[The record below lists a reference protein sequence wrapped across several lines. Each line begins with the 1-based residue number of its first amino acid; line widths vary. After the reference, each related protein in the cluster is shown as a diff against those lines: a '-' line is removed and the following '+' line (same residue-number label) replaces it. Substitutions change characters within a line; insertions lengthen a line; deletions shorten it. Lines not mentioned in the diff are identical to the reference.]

1 MSYVI
6 AKSISVRKDKTT
18 MVSRSSNVWPA
29 DYYSSTFPTNNAELL
44 REFDSGCIQPTDSAN
59 GYKWWW
65 ILSELD
71 KSGLQG
77 EERLNRFISLLES
90 KEPKG
95 KYIVDTERG
104 FVHKYTP
111 TRWWYSA
118 GNGALAK
125 RYNYYHACYI
135 ASKLSNYNAKVIEA

>member
-77 EERLNRFISLLES
+77 EERLNRFKTSWTPNVASCISTHL
-90 KEPKG
+90 PVG
-95 KYIVDTERG
+95 GTVRAMERWRSG
-104 FVHKYTP
+104 TI
-111 TRWWYSA
+111 TTT
-118 GNGALAK
+118 LATLHRNCQTTTQK
-125 RYNYYHACYI
+125 
-135 ASKLSNYNAKVIEA
+135 S